1 MYYFIPAW
9 YGAERKWHVD
19 LIPWYFS
26 HFRFE
31 FDDSFSQIRI
41 FQRQGMDSRLLVLAY
56 QPHLR
61 YFLHRHGVLETDTYS
76 VFDVMQD
83 FHNLHTQVLT
93 IRDIEWDN
101 DCEFIYSPFTIIVQ
115 KNGKKFAK
123 VEHGVEGFISDIQ
136 YFEPNGQV
144 DMHYIMDDRGF
155 VSSVIFFEDGQAT
168 YQEYLNPKGVWQFRE
183 RLKEGG
189 RIEVNPI
196 FGYRFK
202 ALIYQNMGDLVAE
215 FFENYLQKH
224 VKNEDI
230 FMIPSHSHHDQFV
243 LDRLPSA
250 NPKLLSLFIG
260 RNPQDTFRD
269 LDLTFEKSDLI
280 LVDRDDSLRL
290 LQDLYPE
297 RMYQFRHLSSFDTRL
312 RLGRSQTKKESII
325 FYQLDFE
332 QGLDS
337 QSLFQVLSFVAEN
350 KDTEV
355 IFGAF
360 AARQDQM
367 DEVEAIVE
375 AIIQENFLVETL
387 KKDLDYGDAENH
399 LDENQHQNLRFQF
412 VNLND
417 ELELIKTLEF
427 VRLIVDFNNYPHTY
441 TQIAGISAGIPQIN
455 LVETVYVEHLKNG
468 YLLADVAE
476 FSKAAHYYTDRLKE
490 WNESLIYSIDKIK
503 EHTGQQFLGKLEK
516 WIEEV
521 KNVKGT

>member
-9 YGAERKWHVD
+9 YGSERTWHAT
-19 LIPWYFS
+19 ITPWYFS

-31 FDDSFSQIRI
+31 FDDTFHQIRL
-41 FQRQGMDSRLLVLAY
+41 FQRQDIDSHLLVLAY

-83 FHNLHTQVLT
+83 FHNPHTQVLS
-93 IRDIEWDN
+93 IRDIEWDD

-136 YFEPNGQV
+136 YFEPNGQIH
-144 DMHYIMDDRGF
+144 MHYIMDDRGF
-155 VSSVIFFEDGQAT
+155 VSSVIFFEDGQEA

-183 RLKEGG
+183 HLKEGG
-189 RIEVNPI
+189 RVEINPI

-215 FFENYLQKH
+215 FFENYLQKY
-224 VKNEDI
+224 VKDMDI
-230 FMIPSHSHHDQFV
+230 FMVPSHPCHDQLV
-243 LDRLPSA
+243 LDRLPKK

-269 LDLTFEKSDLI
+269 LDSTFEKSDLI
-280 LVDRDDSLRL
+280 LVDREDSLRL
-290 LQDLYPE
+290 LQELYPE
-297 RMYQFRHLSSFDTRL
+297 RMHQFYHLSSFDTRL

-325 FYQLDFE
+325 YYQLDFE
-332 QGLDS
+332 QGIDN
-337 QSLFQVLSFVAEN
+337 QALFQVLAFVAEN

-355 IFGAF
+355 IFGAY
-360 AARQDQM
+360 AASQNQI
-367 DEVEAIVE
+367 EE
-375 AIIQENFLVETL
+375 VETL
-387 KKDLDYGDAENH
+387 VNEIIQGQIHTDSLEKGLDYGGAENP
-399 LDENQHQNLRFQF
+399 LEENQEQELRFQF
-412 VNLND
+412 VNMND
-417 ELELIKTLEF
+417 ELDLIKTLEF
-427 VRLIVDFNNYPHTY
+427 VRLIVDLNKQPHLY

-468 YLLADVAE
+468 YLISDVTE
-476 FSKAAHYYTDRLKE
+476 FSKAARYYTDRLKE
-490 WNESLIYSIDKIK
+490 WNQALIYSIDKIK